1 MGNVKR
7 VYVEKK
13 AGFDVG
19 RAHLLGDLKE
29 QLHIKELTDIR
40 ILVRY
45 DVQGL
50 SDDQFDLAVKNVFSE
65 PPMDKVFIDKLPE
78 VSGSFFA
85 VEYLPGQYDQRADS
99 ASQCIE
105 FLTQSV
111 RPEIKCA
118 TLYVLNAGLSA
129 VQIDAIKSY
138 IINPVDSHEAQL
150 EEYLSLDMQTHMP
163 ADVMIMDGFIELD
176 DKQTEALVGELGLAM
191 SGEDIKFVRDYFS
204 SIKRNPTLTEIRVID
219 TYWSDHCRH
228 TTFLT
233 QLGEIAIEDS
243 PSP

>member
-13 AGFDVG
+13 DGFDVG
-19 RAHLLGDLKE
+19 RKHLLGDLKA
-29 QLHIKELTDIR
+29 QLHIKELSDIR

-50 SDDQFDLAVKNVFSE
+50 SDAQFELAVKNVFSE
-65 PPMDKVFIDKLPE
+65 PPMDKVFVDELPK

-99 ASQCIE
+99 AAQCIE

-118 TLYVLNAGLSA
+118 TVYVLNDGLSA
-129 VQIDAIKSY
+129 SQIEAIKSY

-150 EEYLSLDMQTHMP
+150 EKYTSLDMETHMP
-163 ADVMIMDGFIELD
+163 PDVNDNG
-176 DKQTEALVGELGLAM
+176 GLYGA
-191 SGEDIKFVRDYFS
+191 
-204 SIKRNPTLTEIRVID
+204 
-219 TYWSDHCRH
+219 
-228 TTFLT
+228 
-233 QLGEIAIEDS
+233 
-243 PSP
+243 